1 VYCREILHGIL
12 IGYKIEALQ
21 PMISFSPPY
30 TPLASAT
37 QALQQDGFALLRA
50 DDLINLC
57 QCPRQSWDELAL
69 FWQHLEPDQYL
80 KDGGKYRQRK
90 HASVLINHHD
100 VSIIPYRPHFQP
112 TSYNAL
118 HGGMDRWFTPCDAAF
133 IDHPALQSLL
143 LQLGDIF
150 TATPINNP
158 TRNASQKPTWFVEIH
173 QFRIDT
179 IGGIGRPT
187 PEGAHRDGV
196 NFVAVLLIDR
206 QAIKGGETRVFATDS
221 PHGQRFTLDT
231 PLSILL
237 LDDQKVLHE
246 TTPIQPMDR
255 NQPGQSWRDTLV
267 LTYRLDSFLD
277 SKNPSA

>member
-1 VYCREILHGIL
+1 
-12 IGYKIEALQ
+12 
-21 PMISFSPPY
+21 MISFSPPY

-57 QCPRQSWDELAL
+57 QCPLQSWDELAL

-100 VSIIPYRPHFQP
+100 VTIVPYRPHFQP

-143 LQLGDIF
+143 VQLGDIF
-150 TATPINNP
+150 TATQINSP
-158 TRNASQKPTWFVEIH
+158 TRNVPHKPTWFVEIH

-196 NFVAVLLIDR
+196 HFVAVLLIDR

-246 TTPIQPMDR
+246 TTPI
-255 NQPGQSWRDTLV
+255 L
-267 LTYRLDSFLD
+267 
-277 SKNPSA
+277 

>member
-1 VYCREILHGIL
+1 
-12 IGYKIEALQ
+12 
-21 PMISFSPPY
+21 MISFSPPY

-57 QCPRQSWDELAL
+57 QCPLQSWDELAL

-100 VSIIPYRPHFQP
+100 VTIVPYRPHFQP

-143 LQLGDIF
+143 VQLGDIF
-150 TATPINNP
+150 TATQINSP
-158 TRNASQKPTWFVEIH
+158 TRNVPHKPTWFVEIH

-196 NFVAVLLIDR
+196 HFVAVLLIDR

-246 TTPIQPMDR
+246 TTPIQPIDR
-255 NQPGQSWRDTLV
+255 NQPSQSWRDTLV